1 MTQYLEPSR
10 PVGWDK
16 RLKEI
21 DKNLSTVWNAM
32 RRRWEIHY
40 DAGMGR
46 GPQLAIVVG
55 DGYNY
60 RPLDNRVL
68 RTLKEGDTHRIG
80 IKAVMEIM
88 EEGEKAY
95 YRTKQVEQDSL
106 TDAISREMA
115 DHTRIIQKPIG
126 VVTEKEIHKGKTPTR
141 DTSNARLVSGD

>member
-60 RPLDNRVL
+60 RPLWKKARKPTTEPNR
-68 RTLKEGDTHRIG
+68 
-80 IKAVMEIM
+80 
-88 EEGEKAY
+88 
-95 YRTKQVEQDSL
+95 
-106 TDAISREMA
+106 
-115 DHTRIIQKPIG
+115 
-126 VVTEKEIHKGKTPTR
+126 
-141 DTSNARLVSGD
+141 